1 MYTHPYI
8 YTYISYTLISGTT
21 GPQRVKLVSS
31 TPRESEEKGA
41 NPSRAFFFFHHPP
54 TATAPWEPR
63 FSPPAMVPPPGRAAL
78 GATALCRGSRGAPGA
93 PLGMETRGPKP
104 WRGGGGGETAGGCP
118 SESRH
123 GTRFAFAA
131 PKIQRRAGTGTG
143 LRDRGCPMGAS
154 RHPQPG
160 RGCGATAASRGSP
173 GTMLRQRGGYLKI
186 KKNKNKNGGG
196 EYFNI

>member
-104 WRGGGGGETAGGCP
+104 WRGGGGGETAGGVPVGVEARDAFRLRSTQNPAP
-118 SESRH
+118 SGDRH
-123 GTRFAFAA
+123 RSAGPWVSHGCQPA
-131 PKIQRRAGTGTG
+131 PPARPG
-143 LRDRGCPMGAS
+143 LRS
-154 RHPQPG
+154 H
-160 RGCGATAASRGSP
+160 GSFT
-173 GTMLRQRGGYLKI
+173 GITRDNAQTTRWLF
-186 KKNKNKNGGG
+186 KN
-196 EYFNI
+196 